1 VLALKPFRSR
11 AAGLPDLLNWAAL
24 IDDGIVQGKDGSLLA
39 GWFYRGPDIAS
50 STDNERNWLTGRINA
65 ALARLGSGWVTWVEA
80 VRLPASGYPHAD
92 LSYFPD
98 PVSRLVDEER
108 RRQFMRER
116 LHYESEYALL
126 VQYTPPLRRKSK
138 VADIIYDD
146 DPAERVSPAG
156 RILEQFAKALA
167 DLEDA
172 IGEAV
177 MLRRMRSFVV
187 ADAYG
192 REHLRDDLVNYLH
205 FALTGENLSLNIPP
219 AGAYLD
225 AVLGGRELWPG
236 DTPRLGDQFIC
247 CIAIEGFP
255 AESFPGILDCLDH
268 LAIAYRWSTRMIYLD
283 QHEAL
288 AELRKFRRKWKQ
300 QVRGFWT
307 QVFKT
312 QGGSVNEDALAMSS
326 QADAAIADASSALV
340 AFGYYTP
347 VIVLMDLDRAT
358 LTENARL
365 IAREIQRE
373 GFTARIETVNTIE
386 AWLGSLPGHPVPN
399 VRRPLIHTANL
410 ADMLPLAGVWTGRE
424 ENPCPFYPQTGA
436 AAPLCR
442 HRRRQTIKCAV
453 TRRITPFSIRSL
465 ASVSFT
471 QSKSFWLIVCSGL
484 FRFFHH
490 IYVRS
495 Y

>member
-50 STDNERNWLTGRINA
+50 STDDERNWLTGRINA
-65 ALARLGSGWVTWVEA
+65 GLARLGSGWATWVAA
-80 VRLPASGYPHAD
+80 VRLPASGYPPAD

-177 MLRRMRSFVV
+177 MLRRMRNFVV

-192 REHLRDDLVNYLH
+192 REHLRDELVNYLH
-205 FALTGENLSLNIPP
+205 FDLTG
-219 AGAYLD
+219 
-225 AVLGGRELWPG
+225 
-236 DTPRLGDQFIC
+236 
-247 CIAIEGFP
+247 
-255 AESFPGILDCLDH
+255 
-268 LAIAYRWSTRMIYLD
+268 
-283 QHEAL
+283 
-288 AELRKFRRKWKQ
+288 
-300 QVRGFWT
+300 
-307 QVFKT
+307 
-312 QGGSVNEDALAMSS
+312 
-326 QADAAIADASSALV
+326 
-340 AFGYYTP
+340 
-347 VIVLMDLDRAT
+347 
-358 LTENARL
+358 
-365 IAREIQRE
+365 
-373 GFTARIETVNTIE
+373 
-386 AWLGSLPGHPVPN
+386 
-399 VRRPLIHTANL
+399 
-410 ADMLPLAGVWTGRE
+410 
-424 ENPCPFYPQTGA
+424 
-436 AAPLCR
+436 
-442 HRRRQTIKCAV
+442 
-453 TRRITPFSIRSL
+453 
-465 ASVSFT
+465 
-471 QSKSFWLIVCSGL
+471 
-484 FRFFHH
+484 
-490 IYVRS
+490 
-495 Y
+495 